1 MIPAEREAIRTQAL
15 EVLRSVRGVLPERP
29 HASLD
34 ALIEREARRVEPR
47 AEIAVF
53 IVISQALAKHGLDW
67 MDVFAPVSRFGG
79 AELGAVLDAAE
90 AALRE
95 A

>member
-1 MIPAEREAIRTQAL
+1 MTPVEREAVRAQAL
-15 EVLRSVRGVLPERP
+15 EVLRSVREVLAERL
-29 HASLD
+29 HMSLD

-53 IVISQALAKHGLDW
+53 VVVAQALVGRGLDW
-67 MDVFAPVSRFGG
+67 MDIFEPASRLDG
-79 AELGAVLDAAE
+79 AELYAVLDAAE
-90 AALRE
+90 VATRE